1 MLPGQ
6 AIMELAKNL
15 IFSSQKNYPQINK
28 YDIYHNKYI
37 SHTRELRRV
46 ALKLLSQA
54 LVLEPHARFEGRLV
68 PIKQCAVFGR

>member
-6 AIMELAKNL
+6 AIMVLAKNL
-15 IFSSQKNYPQINK
+15 LFSLQIYLHINK